1 MAESIILSGMQTLRQ
16 IGFFDFF
23 LPFILF
29 FAIIY
34 AALDKTQVFG
44 ADKKDVNAV
53 IALVIA
59 LIASTTS
66 WVLKGVAGFLPW
78 VGFISL
84 VVVAFLMLA
93 AMVYGGDVGELF
105 KSAWVKIGGLLFVVI
120 ALGLGLYYGL
130 GFDKFTSGMSI
141 SLSNEDVAAVIMLIV
156 GIVAF
161 AVIVKGGTSSS
172 NNSGGSSNN
181 G

>member
-1 MAESIILSGMQTLRQ
+1 MTEESLMLGGIQTLRE

-34 AALDKTQVFG
+34 GALEKTQVFG
-44 ADKKDVNAV
+44 EGRKDINAI

-78 VGFISL
+78 VGFIAL
-84 VVVAFLMLA
+84 IVVAFLMLA

-105 KSAWVKIGGLLFVVI
+105 KSDWVKAGALIFVVI
-120 ALGLGLYYGL
+120 ALGLGLYFGL
-130 GFDKFTSGMSI
+130 GLNE
-141 SLSNEDVAAVIMLIV
+141 SLAGAGSFLTEEDIALLIMLII
-156 GIVAF
+156 GFGAF
-161 AVIVKGGTSSS
+161 AIVVKAGGKKGESKW
-172 NNSGGSSNN
+172 
-181 G
+181 